1 VNWSGVGSWI
11 KDNAGTGT
19 ALVGSLL
26 TGNVPGAL
34 AAGISLVSGA
44 TGTDDP
50 AKALQILQGDSETML
65 KLKKMYY
72 ENEASVRNHL
82 AEVKKL
88 ELEDAQKAHS
98 EQQTTIREGDKATDE
113 YVRRTRP
120 TMARQSWY
128 GTLFYVIGTEFAMFW
143 GVGSGASM
151 ELAMVLLAPAGA
163 YMGFRT
169 WDKHHESKSKNLP
182 QK

>member
-1 VNWSGVGSWI
+1 MNWSGVGKWI
-11 KDNAGTGT
+11 KANAGTGT
-19 ALVGSLL
+19 TLIGSLL

-50 AKALQILQGDSETML
+50 IKALHTLQGDPDAMIRL
-65 KLKKMYY
+65 KELYY
-72 ENEASVRNHL
+72 KNEESIRNHL

-120 TMARQSWY
+120 MMARQSWF
-128 GTLFYVIGTEFAMFW
+128 GTLFYVISAELASFW
-143 GVGSGASM
+143 DIGSGASM
-151 ELAMVLLAPAGA
+151 ELALVLLGPAGA

-169 WDKHHESKSKNLP
+169 WDKHHKSKSKNAS
-182 QK
+182 

>member
-1 VNWSGVGSWI
+1 MDWSSVGKWI
-11 KDNAGTGT
+11 KSNAGTGT
-19 ALVGSLL
+19 TLIGSLL

-50 AKALQILQGDSETML
+50 AKALRALQHDSGTMV
-65 KLKKMYY
+65 KLKEMYY
-72 ENEASVRNHL
+72 KDEDNIRKHL

-120 TMARQSWY
+120 MMARQSWY
-128 GTLFYVIGTEFAMFW
+128 GTLFYVISTELIGLW
-143 GVGSGASM
+143 DIGSGASM
-151 ELAMVLLAPAGA
+151 ELAMVLIAPASA
-163 YMGFRT
+163 YIGFRT
-169 WDKHHESKSKNLP
+169 YDKHSKNKFKELR
-182 QK
+182 

>member
-1 VNWSGVGSWI
+1 MDWSSVGKWI
-11 KDNAGTGT
+11 KSNAGTGT
-19 ALVGSLL
+19 TLIGSLL

-50 AKALQILQGDSETML
+50 AKALQALQHDSGTMV
-65 KLKKMYY
+65 KLKEMYY
-72 ENEASVRNHL
+72 KDEDNIRKHL

-120 TMARQSWY
+120 GMARQSWY
-128 GTLFYVIGTEFAMFW
+128 STIFYVIGAEFMSFL
-143 GVGSGASM
+143 GHGDGAIL
-151 ELAMVLLAPAGA
+151 ELALVLLGPAGA

-169 WDKHHESKSKNLP
+169 WDKHHKSKL
-182 QK
+182 KKLS